1 MAENIPADPNVN
13 RTGLWTKPMYTV
25 ATLPAASTKQGSIL
39 YVTDANAS
47 PWTFHGQVAVGG
59 GTIRGRVISD
69 GTSWR
74 LHF

>member
-1 MAENIPADPNVN
+1 MAESIPADMSVV
-13 RTGLWTKPMYTV
+13 RTGSFTRTTYTV

-69 GTSWR
+69 GSSWR